1 MVPAEQVKFDHPSSP
16 LSLPPDPGETIS
28 GCISTQ
34 ERRKLHFYPKQLRSM
49 EESAKNVQS
58 GQIAQI
64 GGCYWNEGGRGRTG
78 AQEVGLG
85 RGGRDKLIA
94 RVDV

>member
-1 MVPAEQVKFDHPSSP
+1 
-16 LSLPPDPGETIS
+16 
-28 GCISTQ
+28 
-34 ERRKLHFYPKQLRSM
+34 M
-49 EESAKNVQS
+49 EESAKTVQS